1 KSDKTIE
8 ADGLLTPIAHLRPS
22 MYQVIATGSLQYLK
36 IYSDDLID
44 FSPQSGVNNESIDV
58 VSIEL
63 GDDANKI
70 SREIFQDI
78 MAGKLNLPSLPDI
91 AQKIQ
96 SEFTSPSVDVVSIS
110 KIIQADP
117 AITAKLIMIANSV
130 LYKGQS
136 DIETLPQ
143 AIVRLGLQT
152 VQKQVMSYAV
162 NELFKS
168 VNKSMQTN
176 MQILWKHSRQVAS
189 LSRILARDLGMF
201 DPEQAQLAGLMHDLG
216 EIAILQYAQNYEELA
231 KDSDR
236 LNLVIK
242 SLRPQVTG
250 LLLSNW
256 NFPDEYQTVGEESE
270 DWFRNPQDQADLCD
284 LVLIAQYHAFIGSSH
299 QSRLPAISL
308 LPAFAK
314 LGLSALKPAQII
326 TFMQESRSELEEIS
340 RLLTS

>member
-1 KSDKTIE
+1 
-8 ADGLLTPIAHLRPS
+8 
-22 MYQVIATGSLQYLK
+22 
-36 IYSDDLID
+36 
-44 FSPQSGVNNESIDV
+44 
-58 VSIEL
+58 
-63 GDDANKI
+63 
-70 SREIFQDI
+70 
-78 MAGKLNLPSLPDI
+78 
-91 AQKIQ
+91 
-96 SEFTSPSVDVVSIS
+96 
-110 KIIQADP
+110 
-117 AITAKLIMIANSV
+117 
-130 LYKGQS
+130 
-136 DIETLPQ
+136 
-143 AIVRLGLQT
+143 
-152 VQKQVMSYAV
+152 
-162 NELFKS
+162 
-168 VNKSMQTN
+168 
-176 MQILWKHSRQVAS
+176 
-189 LSRILARDLGMF
+189 MF